1 MFWLII
7 SYFASK
13 AKRDAKGEGLEK
25 EPGVGGE
32 KTSLSTKPGALLVW
46 RTVIWKKC
54 RTKLA
59 KKNPQ
64 YRFTNWPPTRLGSF
78 IPDTYKDYND
88 AILL

>member
-32 KTSLSTKPGALLVW
+32 KTSLSTKQGALLA
-46 RTVIWKKC
+46 WK
-54 RTKLA
+54 LLFE
-59 KKNPQ
+59 KKHNETSEEKPQ
-64 YRFTNWPPTRLGSF
+64 YRFTNWPPTRPGSF